1 MGSEE
6 QKRGDGSLGMGWAWI
21 LEYGK
26 EEEQEDGA
34 EGERGEKRN
43 VSESRR
49 QRQGWHI
56 PGLEGK
62 EEQSI
67 QDSQRLEL
75 LTMTSLVVC

>member
-1 MGSEE
+1 MWALRNRREE
-6 QKRGDGSLGMGWAWI
+6 VGSLGMGWGWI
-21 LEYGK
+21 LEYEK

-34 EGERGEKRN
+34 EGEKGEKRN

-49 QRQGWHI
+49 QRQEWHI

-67 QDSQRLEL
+67 ECPG
-75 LTMTSLVVC
+75 LTEA

>member
-6 QKRGDGSLGMGWAWI
+6 QKRGGGSLGMGWCWI

-26 EEEQEDGA
+26 EEEQEDGT
-34 EGERGEKRN
+34 ERERGEKRN

-49 QRQGWHI
+49 QRQGWHML
-56 PGLEGK
+56 GLEGT

-67 QDSQRLEL
+67 EDSQGLEL
-75 LTMTSLVVC
+75 LTTTSLEAC

>member
-6 QKRGDGSLGMGWAWI
+6 QKRGGGSLGMGWGWI

-34 EGERGEKRN
+34 ERERGEKRN

-49 QRQGWHI
+49 QRQGWHM
-56 PGLEGK
+56 PGLEGT

-67 QDSQRLEL
+67 EDSQGLEL
-75 LTMTSLVVC
+75 LTVTSLEVC

>member
-6 QKRGDGSLGMGWAWI
+6 QKRGGGSLGMGWGWI

-34 EGERGEKRN
+34 ERERGEKRN

-49 QRQGWHI
+49 QRQGWHM
-56 PGLEGK
+56 PGLEGT

-67 QDSQRLEL
+67 EDSQGLEL
-75 LTMTSLVVC
+75 LTMTSLEVC

>member
-6 QKRGDGSLGMGWAWI
+6 QKRRGGSLGMGWGWI

-34 EGERGEKRN
+34 ERETGEKRN
-43 VSESRR
+43 VSESQR
-49 QRQGWHI
+49 QRQGWHT

-67 QDSQRLEL
+67 EGSQRLEL
-75 LTMTSLVVC
+75 LTTTSLEVC

>member
-6 QKRGDGSLGMGWAWI
+6 QKRGGGSLGMGWGWI

-34 EGERGEKRN
+34 EREMGEKRN

-49 QRQGWHI
+49 QRQGWHM
-56 PGLEGK
+56 PGLEGT

-67 QDSQRLEL
+67 EDSQGLEL
-75 LTMTSLVVC
+75 LTMTSLEVC

>member
-6 QKRGDGSLGMGWAWI
+6 QKRGGGSLGMGWGWI

-26 EEEQEDGA
+26 GEEQEDGA
-34 EGERGEKRN
+34 ERERGEKRN

-49 QRQGWHI
+49 QRQGWHM

-62 EEQSI
+62 EERSI
-67 QDSQRLEL
+67 EDSQGLEL
-75 LTMTSLVVC
+75 LTVTSLEVC